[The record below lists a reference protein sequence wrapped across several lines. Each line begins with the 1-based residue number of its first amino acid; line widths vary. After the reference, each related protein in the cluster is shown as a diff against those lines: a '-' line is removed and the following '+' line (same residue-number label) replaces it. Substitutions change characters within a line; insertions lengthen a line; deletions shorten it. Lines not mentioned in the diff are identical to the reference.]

1 MYQLIKDIKREPRNK
16 EEGFVYFFDSSLK
29 EKKLNFTKLF
39 ESGENNKILRFNRN
53 FKIFESTLHNSR
65 KKGVK
70 FFGSYNEKKE
80 VEELIISTAS
90 STISSKKNINLEETI
105 KDLIRYNIL
114 NYKIS
119 KNEELN
125 IMNIFVTEN
134 VNENCNILDLF
145 KIKLFS
151 LDMIGIKNR
160 QSVSN
165 ENFLLLAKKVGNKTI
180 ISKFLNSLIS
190 LELGVAELSLTH
202 KNLEKYL
209 NNCEFKHEL
218 ESTEFYND
226 NKLGPN
232 FYINI
237 ETGILYVKTLGDMF
251 KIKIKPGVYKM
262 FELYDKGFKNN
273 KENQLKLIEA
283 DKNYKY
289 FIKKYPN
296 LEDDDYELAMAYKE
310 GYDPNEIIPSIGTP
324 NNHFLLL
331 LPK

>member
-39 ESGENNKILRFNRN
+39 KSGENNKILRFNRN

-65 KKGVK
+65 KKGNFLGLTIK
-70 FFGSYNEKKE
+70 KKE

-105 KDLIRYNIL
+105 KDLIKYNIL

-125 IMNIFVTEN
+125 IMNIFITEN

-190 LELGVAELSLTH
+190 LELELQSYHL
-202 KNLEKYL
+202 L
-209 NNCEFKHEL
+209 
-218 ESTEFYND
+218 
-226 NKLGPN
+226 
-232 FYINI
+232 
-237 ETGILYVKTLGDMF
+237 
-251 KIKIKPGVYKM
+251 IKI
-262 FELYDKGFKNN
+262 
-273 KENQLKLIEA
+273 LK
-283 DKNYKY
+283 
-289 FIKKYPN
+289 
-296 LEDDDYELAMAYKE
+296 
-310 GYDPNEIIPSIGTP
+310 SI
-324 NNHFLLL
+324 
-331 LPK
+331 